1 MTEDRIPVSVLI
13 VDDNPAKLSGLVA
26 ALEGMEVE
34 LFTATSGKEAL
45 RKLLRQDFA
54 VVLLDVNMP
63 IMDGFETA
71 KMIRSRPRSEHLPLI
86 FITAEA
92 LADDSRLKGYEL
104 GAVDYILSP
113 VLPQILRAKVGT
125 FADLYRLRAQ
135 SYRYGEELLAK
146 NEEIARQNL
155 MLEQASRMKSEF
167 LANMS
172 HELRTPLNAIIGF
185 SELLKDG
192 VTGKLTKAQQEQ
204 SALIFTSGQHLLSL
218 INDILDLSKVE
229 AGKLDLEPTEFSL
242 PSLLG
247 NSLTMLREKALKHRI
262 QLTLEIEPGLEI
274 VSADERKLKQV
285 LYNLLSNAVKF
296 TNDGGRVGVTAR
308 RARREVDVVEIAVED
323 SGIGIAAA
331 DMGKLFNP
339 FTQIDASLARHY
351 EGTGLG
357 LMIVKRL
364 VELHGGGIEVT
375 SEIGKGSRFSFWLP
389 LSDGKPSPTA
399 AVENRGEFS
408 PQPSP
413 ALPRT
418 PLDETSSHSTRLQ
431 TAAAKSLVIPLA
443 GEGLGERVRLAFIV
457 EDDVAAAALLTV
469 QLQKD
474 GFACAHAASAKAAL
488 EWLRDHHK
496 PDVITLDILLP
507 DASGWEVLSR
517 VKGDTRLADI
527 PVVIVTVTSDT
538 RNAYLLGAASVLQKP
553 VPREQLE
560 LALRSLGLLR
570 PRGRKKPRVLV
581 VDDDKRQT
589 DLLASQLGA
598 LNCVVLAANGGR
610 KGIALAKKE
619 LPDLLVLDLMMPEV
633 TGFDVVE
640 ALRADPA
647 ARKIPI
653 LVVTAKDVTLA
664 ERKRLNGSVAEI
676 LKKSG
681 LSRDAFLAE
690 VSDVLRKV
698 GITP

>member
-1 MTEDRIPVSVLI
+1 MTEDHTPVSVLI

-26 ALEGMEVE
+26 ALAGMEVE

-71 KMIRSRPRSEHLPLI
+71 KMIRSRPRSEHLPII

-135 SYRYGEELLAK
+135 SYRYGEELLAR

-262 QLTLEIEPGLEI
+262 QLTLEIEPGLET

-308 RARREVDVVEIAVED
+308 RARREVEVVEIAVED

-389 LSDGKPSPTA
+389 LSDGESSPTA
-399 AVENRGEFS
+399 AVENRGES
-408 PQPSP
+408 SP
-413 ALPRT
+413 AGGGMVGGASASVGSGPIAGKPAPT
-418 PLDETSSHSTRLQ
+418 ET
-431 TAAAKSLVIPLA
+431 LA
-443 GEGLGERVRLAFIV
+443 RLAFIV
-457 EDDVAAAALLTV
+457 EDDDAAAALLTI

-474 GFACAHAASAKAAL
+474 GFACARAASAKTAL
-488 EWLRDHHK
+488 EWLINHK

-598 LNCVVLAANGGR
+598 LNCVVLVANGGR
-610 KGIALAKKE
+610 QGIALAKKE
-619 LPDLLVLDLMMPEV
+619 LPNLLVLDLMMPEV

-653 LVVTAKDVTLA
+653 LVVTAKDVSLA

-676 LKKSG
+676 LRKSG